1 MQYYGIGA
9 LVLVMLALGAGVAY
23 LAMLLVQTS
32 SELDTTTAALAEQ
45 EASNSVLEQTNRVL
59 LTDRARLDVYL
70 EAATERYT
78 ELSSENVSLRSDLVT
93 EKDQYTRLDAE
104 LDDLLLRHAELVS
117 AHDDLTDRHD
127 TLASDYDDLAA
138 RHESLADNYAEV
150 QRLAKTVLE
159 LRDRIADLEAQLAP
173 SSGR

>member
-93 EKDQYTRLDAE
+93 ETDQYLRLDGE
-104 LDDLLLRHAELVS
+104 LSDLLLRHAELVS

-127 TLASDYDDLAA
+127 TLASDYDDVAGQYKDLVE
-138 RHESLADNYAEV
+138 RFAELE
-150 QRLAKTVLE
+150 RLQERLPE
-159 LRDRIADLEAQLAP
+159 LQKRIAALEAQL
-173 SSGR
+173 GR

>member
-1 MQYYGIGA
+1 MQYYGLGA
-9 LVLVMLALGAGVAY
+9 LVVVMLALGAGVAY

-78 ELSSENVSLRSDLVT
+78 ELSSENVSLRSDLVE

-104 LDDLLLRHAELVS
+104 LSDLLFRHTELVS

-127 TLASDYDDLAA
+127 TLESDYGDLADS
-138 RHESLADNYAEV
+138 HEALADSYAEV
-150 QRLAKTVLE
+150 RRLAKAILE
-159 LRDRIADLEAQLAP
+159 LRDRIADLEAQLAS